1 MSTDTRPRVFN
12 GIIDIFKALGST
24 DIIEEYDSEVVI
36 LDPML
41 VETLKNIEEGK
52 LKKEVENPTN
62 VTGGSKKSKGGF
74 AKVNPNPI
82 KNSGTEKAMRAK
94 YEKVQEELSHE
105 ERE

>member
-1 MSTDTRPRVFN
+1 MSTDTRPRVFK

-24 DIIEEYDSEVVI
+24 DTIEYDSEVVI

-41 VETLKNIEEGK
+41 IETLKNIEEGK

-62 VTGGSKKSKGGF
+62 VTGVSKKSKSGF
-74 AKVNPNPI
+74 AKVNPI
-82 KNSGTEKAMRAK
+82 KDAKTEKAMRDTYK
-94 YEKVQEELSHE
+94 KVQQELDYG

>member
-1 MSTDTRPRVFN
+1 MSTDTRPRVFK

-24 DIIEEYDSEVVI
+24 DTIEYDSEVVI
-36 LDPML
+36 VDPML
-41 VETLKNIEEGK
+41 IETLKRIEEGN

-74 AKVNPNPI
+74 AKKINPN
-82 KNSGTEKAMRAK
+82 TEKAMRAMHK
-94 YEKVQEELSHE
+94 EVQRSVEDR